1 MAELANR
8 KRLPHWMRMKMP
20 GGERYMEVK
29 AVVDH
34 NRLHTICTSGNCQ
47 NIGECWAAGTAT
59 FMILGEICTRS
70 CKFCAVKTGK
80 PLPPDPDEPVR
91 LADTILKMGIRHA
104 VITSVDRDD
113 LPDKGAGFWAET
125 VRTLKMKVP
134 GLTMETL
141 IPDFDA
147 REDLLDHVIE
157 ARPDVIS
164 HNLETVRRL
173 TSQIRTR
180 AKYDSSLQVIRYIA
194 ESGISAKSGIM
205 LGLGER
211 EEEVLQV
218 MDDLLDAGCSILTLG
233 QSLQASMEHMPVEE
247 YVEPEKFEAYRRIAL
262 EKGFR
267 FVESSPLVRSSYHAE
282 RHAPKQLLF
291 EDLGIRDYKEVWDYQ
306 EELFGRWQESKRL
319 GDTALSPGNRL
330 IFCEHPHVYTLG
342 KSGDEAN
349 MLIHKDFLE
358 QISATYYKINRGGD
372 ITYHGPGQ
380 LVGYPI
386 IDLEAFG
393 LGLKEYIYLLEE
405 SVISMIADYGLKG
418 ERLEGATGVW
428 LDSTHPH
435 KARKI
440 CAIGVRSSRYV
451 TMHGFALNVNTNLDY
466 FTYINPCGFQTKGVT
481 SMQKELKEE
490 LDFSLVKDKLKRELI
505 RRLVER
511 QK

>member
-1 MAELANR
+1 
-8 KRLPHWMRMKMP
+8 MRMKMP
-20 GGERYMEVK
+20 GGARYLEVK
-29 AVVDH
+29 DVVERNH
-34 NRLHTICTSGNCQ
+34 LHTICTSGNCP

-80 PLPPDPDEPVR
+80 PLPPDPDEPNR
-91 LADTILKMGIRHA
+91 LAETIKKMGIRHA
-104 VITSVDRDD
+104 VVTSVDRDD
-113 LPDKGAGFWAET
+113 LQDKGASFWADT
-125 VRTLKMKVP
+125 VRILRESIP

-147 REDLLDHVIE
+147 RPELIKLVTD
-157 ARPDVIS
+157 AGPDVIS

-173 TSQIRTR
+173 TPSIRSR
-180 AKYDSSLQVIRYIA
+180 AKYDTSLEVLRLIA
-194 ESGISAKSGIM
+194 TSGITAKSGIM
-205 LGLGER
+205 LGLGET
-211 EEEVLQV
+211 EDEITQV
-218 MDDLLDAGCSILTLG
+218 MDDLLEAGCTVLTLG
-233 QSLQASMEHMPVEE
+233 QYLQPTMEHMPVVE
-247 YVEPEKFEAYRRIAL
+247 YVSPEKFEAYRQLAL
-262 EKGFR
+262 KKGFH

-282 RHAPKQLLF
+282 KHAPSVLKF
-291 EDLGIRDYKEVWDYQ
+291 EDLGLKDYKETWDYQ
-306 EELFGRWQESKRL
+306 EKLFGMWQESKRF
-319 GDTALSPGNRL
+319 GDPSLSPGNRL

-349 MLIHKDFLE
+349 MLIQKDFLE

-386 IDLEAFG
+386 IDLEAFH
-393 LGLKEYIYLLEE
+393 LGLKEYIHLLEE
-405 SVISMIADYGLKG
+405 AIISMISEYGING
-418 ERLEGATGVW
+418 ERMEGATGVW

-481 SMQKELKEE
+481 SMQKEIMQE
-490 LDFSLVKDKLKRELI
+490 LNFAEVKDKLRRELS
-505 RRLVER
+505 RRLEER
-511 QK
+511 YVSA